1 MTNEYFQ
8 SEPVVCNDR
17 LKHFHSP
24 QDQRESFHLTWA
36 ELGLKLQENTFTGN
50 HWAALESQN
59 LYLSGGITKKILWVF
74 SLIDLILPV
83 EAVGRTSAR
92 TVRQTLQM
100 SSEEKPRPGIF
111 LQEKKQKSGITWASG
126 VSHVT
131 QAGFPTRGRRPH
143 LWQSKIV
150 ENELLFLC
158 LFLDYI

>member
-1 MTNEYFQ
+1 MTHEYFQ

-36 ELGLKLQENTFTGN
+36 ELGLKLQENIFTGN

-100 SSEEKPRPGIF
+100 SSEEKTTAWNLPSRKKNPGSHEP
-111 LQEKKQKSGITWASG
+111 L
-126 VSHVT
+126 VSAMWHRQVS
-131 QAGFPTRGRRPH
+131 QPGGGGPTCDSLR
-143 LWQSKIV
+143 LWRMS
-150 ENELLFLC
+150 FC
-158 LFLDYI
+158 FSAFS